1 MTNQEA
7 ASDSQPR
14 GAGRLRGAAV
24 LTVALLLALGALALV
39 QRGTRQQTLLIGGV
53 LALTGLPLV
62 VLARRQLGHA
72 FAVSPQAKELVT
84 RGLYA
89 RIPHPMYVFLDVLLL
104 GAIVMTRQAWPLVLW
119 GGIVCVQAW
128 QARRETRV
136 LERAFG
142 DAYREYRRR
151 TWW

>member
-1 MTNQEA
+1 M
-7 ASDSQPR
+7 
-14 GAGRLRGAAV
+14 

-39 QRGTRQQTLLIGGV
+39 QRGTRQHALLVGGLLV
-53 LALTGLPLV
+53 SIGLPLV
-62 VLARRQLGHA
+62 VLARRQLGDA
-72 FAVSPQAKELVT
+72 FAVTPQAKELVT

-89 RIPHPMYVFLDVLLL
+89 RMPHPMYVFLDILLL
-104 GAIVMTRQAWPLVLW
+104 GVIVMTRQAWPLVLW
-119 GGIVCVQAW
+119 SGLVCVQAW

-142 DAYREYRRR
+142 DAYREYRKR